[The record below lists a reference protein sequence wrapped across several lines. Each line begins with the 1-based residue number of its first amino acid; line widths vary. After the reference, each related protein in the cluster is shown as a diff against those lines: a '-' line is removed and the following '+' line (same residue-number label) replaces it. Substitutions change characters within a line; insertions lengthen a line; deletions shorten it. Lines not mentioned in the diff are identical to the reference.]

1 MADNFTKEAFT
12 LLGVGVTVVALR
24 TYARLTSVGIRK
36 FMLDDYLMLL
46 AVVVYGLETGAA
58 YSVGARFHGLANN
71 SMTDEQRRTLSPDS
85 PEYGLRVGGS
95 KLQLIG
101 WSLYTLLLWLLKLCI
116 NIFYTRLT
124 IGLQHM
130 RMRTRIGFILIGITY
145 LATVMAILVGCGA
158 PFRKNWQIYP
168 DPGNHCQPAISK
180 MDLFFTVVLNVLT
193 DAYLLSIP
201 LPIFWSA
208 RIDPK
213 KKAWLLIMFGG
224 GIFVMMAGILRCAL
238 ILTAGARGAQQ
249 SGSWAVR
256 ETFVAVVIGNLPMIH
271 PLFARTITKISSSLS
286 ASRSSKPSK
295 MEGSRSISLKAFSK
309 KPRTAN
315 PLSVSSSAEQIIEAR
330 YKKENVAAS
339 RQDPDGN
346 VRAIHVHS
354 QTVVGFNPR
363 EERDRHDLE
372 GGQSQCVISAVGDT

>member
-1 MADNFTKEAFT
+1 
-12 LLGVGVTVVALR
+12 
-24 TYARLTSVGIRK
+24 
-36 FMLDDYLMLL
+36 
-46 AVVVYGLETGAA
+46 
-58 YSVGARFHGLANN
+58 
-71 SMTDEQRRTLSPDS
+71 
-85 PEYGLRVGGS
+85 
-95 KLQLIG
+95 
-101 WSLYTLLLWLLKLCI
+101 
-116 NIFYTRLT
+116 
-124 IGLQHM
+124 
-130 RMRTRIGFILIGITY
+130 
-145 LATVMAILVGCGA
+145 
-158 PFRKNWQIYP
+158 
-168 DPGNHCQPAISK
+168 

-238 ILTAGARGAQQ
+238 ILTAGVNGAQQ
-249 SGSWAVR
+249 AGSWAVR

-271 PLFARTITKISSSLS
+271 PLFARTITKISSSIS

-295 MEGSRSISLKAFSK
+295 ADGSRSISLKAFSK

-330 YKKENVAAS
+330 YKKERTAAS
-339 RQDPDGN
+339 RQDRDGN
-346 VRAIHVHS
+346 VRGIHVLS